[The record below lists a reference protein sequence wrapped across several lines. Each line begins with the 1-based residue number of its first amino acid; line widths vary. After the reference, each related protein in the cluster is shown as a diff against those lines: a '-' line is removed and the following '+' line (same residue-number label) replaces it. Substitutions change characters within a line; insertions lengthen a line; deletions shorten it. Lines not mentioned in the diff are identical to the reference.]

1 MLAMHPELDEGL
13 SRDRL
18 ALGDFIFV
26 VRENVVDGAAM
37 NVERFAKLL
46 HRHRRTLDV
55 PARASQAEW
64 RLAVRLVFVGVD
76 SRADFQFAF
85 VQPRQPSVV
94 REARYAVID
103 RITLLIRI
111 AALDQSRD

>member
-1 MLAMHPELDEGL
+1 MLAMHPESDEGL

-55 PARASQAEW
+55 PARAARAEW
-64 RLAVRLVFVGVD
+64 RLPVRLVFVFWRFPQDKVAGLFLLVFVGVD

-94 REARYAVID
+94 REARYA
-103 RITLLIRI
+103 
-111 AALDQSRD
+111 